1 MKKRLIQPASLGESA
16 YRIIC
21 YVIPTL
27 FALLCL
33 YPLCQIFFVSLVSK
47 AEWSQNNGLVL
58 GLPLNPT
65 LAAYEKVLKSNP
77 YILKSLG
84 VSVVRTL
91 LSTIG
96 GVILAAI
103 LGYILSRKNLPGK
116 GIISGLVVFSIFFNG
131 GLIPNFLTVN
141 ALQIRNTI
149 WALVLPGLLNTWY
162 ALIFKQFFEAIPE
175 EVEEAAL
182 IDGVTELQLFSRIVL
197 PMSMPVVASISL
209 FTIVNSWNSWFD
221 AMVYID
227 SLHSDLWPL
236 QYYVTI
242 TFNNLTQ
249 IDQSSMS
256 DLMEIIGTNRD
267 VPEIATKM
275 ALTIISIFP
284 VLCTFPFFQK
294 YFTKGVYMGSVK

>member
-1 MKKRLIQPASLGESA
+1 MRNKMIQRSSFSETA
-16 YRIIC
+16 YRVLC

-33 YPLCQIFFVSLVSK
+33 YPLCHIFFVSLVSK
-47 AEWSQNNGLVL
+47 NEWSQNNGLL
-58 GLPLNPT
+58 LFFPSDPT
-65 LAAYEKVLKSNP
+65 FAAYEKVLNSNT
-77 YILKSLG
+77 YILSSLLI
-84 VSVVRTL
+84 SVIRTV
-91 LSTIG
+91 LSTVG

-116 GIISGLVVFSIFFNG
+116 SIISGLVIFSIFFNG

-141 ALQIRNTI
+141 ALEIRNTI
-149 WALVLPGLLNTWY
+149 GALVLPGLLNTWH

-175 EVEEAAL
+175 EAEEAAL
-182 IDGVTELQLFSRIVL
+182 IDGVTEFQLFYKIVL
-197 PMSMPVVASISL
+197 PMYLPVVASISL
-209 FTIVNSWNSWFD
+209 FTIVASWNSWFD
-221 AMVYID
+221 AMVYIA
-227 SLHSDLWPL
+227 SLHSHLWLL

-249 IDQSSMS
+249 IDQSTAA
-256 DLMEIIGTNRD
+256 DLMEIVGTIRD

-284 VLCTFPFFQK
+284 ILCTFPFFQK